1 MENISSEQLIE
12 LQNKGEK
19 ILVDFWAEWCGPCKS
34 LIPRLESMEKS
45 YPNVR
50 FVKLNVDQ
58 NMDYA
63 ISQGITSVPTVMIME
78 GDVIL
83 FRKTGAQSD
92 SVYKEFLDQL

>member
-1 MENISSEQLIE
+1 MENITGEQLIE

-34 LIPRLESMEKS
+34 LIPRLELLEKS
-45 YPNVR
+45 YSNIK

-63 ISQGITSVPTVMIME
+63 ISQGITSVPTVIILD
-78 GDVIL
+78 GDVVL
-83 FRKTGAQSD
+83 TRKTGLQSD
-92 SVYKEFLDQL
+92 SVYKEILDQL